1 MPTRQ
6 RTMSPPA
13 SQAGRAS
20 LEFLTAAIVV
30 LIPLLYLS
38 LNLAAIANAQLAA
51 EAAARNAVR
60 VFARETSLPLASWR
74 AETAAAVALAN
85 HGISPPFLIE
95 RDCSIPGCL
104 APGSLV
110 TIRVSLDVDVVGS
123 AFLPGSG
130 VVSVPVSATSQALVS
145 RYGGEP

>member
-1 MPTRQ
+1 
-6 RTMSPPA
+6 MSPPA
-13 SQAGRAS
+13 SHAGRAS
-20 LEFLTAAIVV
+20 LEFLTAAILV

-60 VFARETSLPLASWR
+60 VFVRETSVPLASWR

-85 HGISPPFLIE
+85 HGVGPPFVIE
-95 RDCSIPGCL
+95 RECSSTGCL

-110 TIRVSLDVDVVGS
+110 AIRVGLDVDLVGS
-123 AFLPGSG
+123 DLLPGLG
-130 VVSVPVSATSQALVS
+130 AVSVPVSAASQALVS